1 MGNDTLEA
9 KYDRLRDSLAG
20 YGSLLVAYS
29 GGLDSSLLL
38 KVSHDVLGD
47 RVLAVTALSPTYPG
61 QERAAAEALAKDLG
75 VRLVTV
81 ETDELDIAGFA
92 DNPPERC
99 YFCKSEL
106 FGELQAIA
114 RDEGIA
120 YVADGSNADDVD
132 DYRPGMQAAC
142 ELGVVSPLNEA
153 GLTKEDIRTLSKR
166 LGLPTWDKPASA
178 CLASRFPYGEA
189 ITREKLAMVEAA
201 ESFLRELGFRQ
212 VRVRHHGTI
221 ARIEVAPEAI
231 ERLASPA
238 VRAQVVH
245 RLTEIG
251 YDYVTLDC
259 RGYRTGSMNEVLP
272 EATGTRR
279 DVAQRPARGRG
290 LSEGP

>member
-1 MGNDTLEA
+1 VGNDTLEA

>member
-1 MGNDTLEA
+1 VGNNTLEA

-61 QERAAAEALAKDLG
+61 QERAAAEELAKGLG

-81 ETDELDIAGFA
+81 ETDELQIVGFA

-106 FGELQAIA
+106 FGQLQAIA

-142 ELGVVSPLNEA
+142 ELGVVSPLKEA

-166 LGLPTWDKPASA
+166 LGLPTWDKPSSA

-201 ESFLRELGFRQ
+201 ESFLGELGFRQ

-221 ARIEVAPEAI
+221 ARIEVAPGAI

-272 EATGTRR
+272 EAAGTRR